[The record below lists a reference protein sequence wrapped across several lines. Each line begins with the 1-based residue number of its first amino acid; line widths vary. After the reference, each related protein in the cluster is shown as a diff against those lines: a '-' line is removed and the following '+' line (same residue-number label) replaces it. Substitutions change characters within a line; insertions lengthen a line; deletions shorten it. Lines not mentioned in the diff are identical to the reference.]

1 MYTKQEWNNGTK
13 LDAFRLNHIEQGIY
27 DCSVGVDK
35 LLNTENK
42 ESLNEFASKESLQSI
57 DEKFAKAV
65 QELINA
71 LEKHKK
77 EITALKTKVTKLSK
91 KEDNK

>member
-42 ESLNEFASKESLQSI
+42 ESLDEFAFKELLQSI

-65 QELINA
+65 QELIDA
-71 LEKHKK
+71 LEKQKK